1 MQETHILKITCK
13 MLGIS
18 RDMVAVGLLSTE
30 RIYLDFVT
38 PGAEPCGS
46 LVAGFFRPKLIRD
59 RCLAN

>member
-1 MQETHILKITCK
+1 MQETHILKTTCK

-30 RIYLDFVT
+30 RIYLDYVT

-46 LVAGFFRPKLIRD
+46 HIAVEQNQR
-59 RCLAN
+59 